1 MPRKENIPLEERLEQ
16 ARETFLRKQ
25 EAKNKHLAKLTASK
39 IYKLARKSCI
49 VFLWIAQLILI
60 DWLLP
65 YTQTG
70 DKIKDGY
77 QVKEVNGGAHS
88 FKEGSLNIITFQSH
102 KLELVLEEDN
112 LIPEINDSIIVLKS
126 YLLHE
131 IKKVNDVN
139 KNQAYTISNSLTYL
153 LLPILIIFS
162 GLSLL
167 FLFIRNI
174 EIKAFYYFV
183 FIANITAALVLI
195 SYYILVN

>member
-1 MPRKENIPLEERLEQ
+1 MPRKENISLEERLEQ

-49 VFLWIAQLILI
+49 AFLWVAQLILI
-60 DWLLP
+60 DWVLP
-65 YTQTG
+65 YIETD

-77 QVKEVNGGAHS
+77 QVKEINSSVHS
-88 FKEGSLNIITFQSH
+88 FKEGSLNITTLQNH
-102 KLELVLEEDN
+102 KLELVLEEGN
-112 LIPEINDSIIVLKS
+112 IIPEINDSIVVLKS

-131 IKKVNDVN
+131 IKKVKDVT
-139 KNQAYTISNSLTYL
+139 KKETYTVSNALTYV
-153 LLPILIIFS
+153 LLPVLVIFS

-174 EIKAFYYFV
+174 EIKAFYYFICITNI
-183 FIANITAALVLI
+183 IAILI
-195 SYYILVN
+195 LLGYYILVN

>member
-49 VFLWIAQLILI
+49 VFLWIIQLILI

-65 YTQTG
+65 YTKTG

-88 FKEGSLNIITFQSH
+88 FKEGSLNIVTFQSH

-112 LIPEINDSIIVLKS
+112 LIPEINDSLIVLKS

-131 IKKVNDVN
+131 IKKVKDIN
-139 KNQAYTISNSLTYL
+139 KNQTYTISNSLTYL

-167 FLFIRNI
+167 FLFIKNI

-183 FIANITAALVLI
+183 CIANIVAAFSLL

>member
-1 MPRKENIPLEERLEQ
+1 MPRKENTSLEERLEQ

-25 EAKNKHLAKLTASK
+25 NAKNKHLAALTASK

-49 VFLWIAQLILI
+49 VFLWIVQLILI

-65 YTQTG
+65 YTKTG

-77 QVKEVNGGAHS
+77 QVKEVKEGAHS
-88 FKEGSLNIITFQSH
+88 FKEGSLNITTFQSY
-102 KLELVLEEDN
+102 KLELVLEEGN
-112 LIPEINDSIIVLKS
+112 FIPGINDSIVVLKS

-139 KNQAYTISNSLTYL
+139 KNQTYTVSNSITYL
-153 LLPILIIFS
+153 LLPVLILFS

-167 FLFIRNI
+167 FLFIKNI
-174 EIKAFYYFV
+174 ENKAFYYFV
-183 FIANITAALVLI
+183 CIANVIATFSLLW
-195 SYYILVN
+195 YYITVN

>member
-16 ARETFLRKQ
+16 AQETFLRKQ

-39 IYKLARKSCI
+39 IYKLTSKSCI
-49 VFLWIAQLILI
+49 AFLWIAQLILI

-77 QVKEVNGGAHS
+77 RVKEVINGKHYL
-88 FKEGSLNIITFQSH
+88 KEASLNITTGQGK
-102 KLELVLEEDN
+102 KLELLLDEDN
-112 LIPEINDSIIVLKS
+112 PIPEINDSIVVLKS

-131 IKKVNDVN
+131 IKKVNDVT
-139 KNQAYTISNSLTYL
+139 KNQPYTISNSLTYL
-153 LLPILIIFS
+153 LLPLLIIFS

-167 FLFIRNI
+167 FLFIKNI
-174 EIKAFYYFV
+174 EIKAFYYFI
-183 FIANITAALVLI
+183 FIANITAMLVLI

>member
-1 MPRKENIPLEERLEQ
+1 M
-16 ARETFLRKQ
+16 
-25 EAKNKHLAKLTASK
+25 
-39 IYKLARKSCI
+39 
-49 VFLWIAQLILI
+49 I

-153 LLPILIIFS
+153 LLPILIIFPD
-162 GLSLL
+162 
-167 FLFIRNI
+167 FLYCF
-174 EIKAFYYFV
+174 F
-183 FIANITAALVLI
+183 L
-195 SYYILVN
+195 